1 MTENSFFPCY
11 DALAASGELARR
23 ADELRR
29 VIRSCRLCPRCCNV
43 DRVAGERGF
52 CRAGERASVT
62 SHNVHHGEEPP
73 ISGSRGSGTV
83 FFAHCTM
90 RCLFCQNYPISQLGH
105 GHEVSDEQLA
115 GYFLDLQRR
124 GCHNLNLVTPTHYLH
139 ASVAAL
145 AIAAGKGF
153 DLPIVYNTGGYERVE
168 ILRLLDG
175 VVDIYMPD
183 MKYADSAK
191 ALRYSDAPDY
201 VERNLEA
208 VAEMQRQVG
217 DLVCDSHGIARCGLL
232 VRHLVLPGAE
242 DDGVAVL
249 RALRDRISPTAFVSL
264 MSQYFPAHRAPQTP
278 PLDKRVDPAAY
289 ARVVEWMGSTD
300 LRGWIQ
306 PLS

>member
-1 MTENSFFPCY
+1 
-11 DALAASGELARR
+11 
-23 ADELRR
+23 
-29 VIRSCRLCPRCCNV
+29 
-43 DRVAGERGF
+43 
-52 CRAGERASVT
+52 
-62 SHNVHHGEEPP
+62 
-73 ISGSRGSGTV
+73 
-83 FFAHCTM
+83 
-90 RCLFCQNYPISQLGH
+90 
-105 GHEVSDEQLA
+105 
-115 GYFLDLQRR
+115 
-124 GCHNLNLVTPTHYLH
+124 
-139 ASVAAL
+139 
-145 AIAAGKGF
+145 
-153 DLPIVYNTGGYERVE
+153 VE

-217 DLVCDSHGIARCGLL
+217 DLVCDSHGIARRGLL